1 MTPRPVQH
9 GVGSECGRRIH
20 LRQQTI
26 ANGWTLRTDVD
37 RDAGAL
43 DQCDEASE
51 GETVRTPI
59 WPRFSAGRASNFI
72 PKQSENYT
80 VSRSAAN

>member
-1 MTPRPVQH
+1 
-9 GVGSECGRRIH
+9 

-43 DQCDEASE
+43 DECGEASD
-51 GETVRTPI
+51 GDTVRLSEAKNEG
-59 WPRFSAGRASNFI
+59 RFGLALQCPQMA
-72 PKQSENYT
+72 QSC
-80 VSRSAAN
+80 AA

>member
-1 MTPRPVQH
+1 
-9 GVGSECGRRIH
+9 

-43 DQCDEASE
+43 DQCDEASD
-51 GETVRTPI
+51 GETVRTPAA
-59 WPRFSAGRASNFI
+59 RFSAGRARNFI
-72 PKQSENYT
+72 PKQSESYT

>member
-1 MTPRPVQH
+1 MR
-9 GVGSECGRRIH
+9 GGRRIH

-43 DQCDEASE
+43 DECDEASD
-51 GETVRTPI
+51 GETVRTPT
-59 WPRFSAGRASNFI
+59 WPRALVPAAHPIPF
-72 PKQSENYT
+72 PKQSESYT
-80 VSRSAAN
+80 VSPSAAN

>member
-1 MTPRPVQH
+1 MASLASARASIMIVSQR
-9 GVGSECGRRIH
+9 SRSRSKCGRRIH

-43 DQCDEASE
+43 DQCDEASD
-51 GETVRTPI
+51 GEMARTPI
-59 WPRFSAGRASNFI
+59 WLRVEF
-72 PKQSENYT
+72 
-80 VSRSAAN
+80 SRS